1 MPVDCARAQFLRG
14 LAKEEREIPKLR
26 VYVLYGKRR
35 KKKKGGGQTSK
46 QTSNDKECLKGNA
59 SEWLQF

>member
-1 MPVDCARAQFLRG
+1 MPVDCARAQFSRD

-35 KKKKGGGQTSK
+35 KKKKREDK
-46 QTSNDKECLKGNA
+46 QANKQAMIRSA
-59 SEWLQF
+59 